1 MAPFTRVE
9 FRAVEL
15 STVDQQTSKDSFVVS
30 ICWEAS
36 LVVGSLQV
44 LLLDLEAALDRS
56 RRAAE

>member
-1 MAPFTRVE
+1 M
-9 FRAVEL
+9 
-15 STVDQQTSKDSFVVS
+15 VS